1 MNKID
6 WKAKLTSRKFWAA
19 LIGFLTPIL
28 TVAGMNE
35 NQTAQV
41 AAIIMSGG
49 TLIAYI
55 IGEGLVDAAHAG
67 EDDPI
72 YVEKAAEEKKDE
84 SL

>member
-6 WKAKLTSRKFWAA
+6 WKAKLTSRKFWMA
-19 LIGFLTPIL
+19 LIGFVTPIL
-28 TVAGMNE
+28 TVMGMSE
-35 NQTAQV
+35 NAAAQV

-55 IGEGLVDAAHAG
+55 VGEGLVDAAHAG

-72 YVEKAAEEKKDE
+72 IIERKEGQDE
-84 SL
+84 NL